1 MRRTWNFYRF
11 SLKDVQGPSVFAA
24 RQSSYAPFS
33 TQGDLRLKQL
43 LHFSEEFHRL
53 FVPFFLLR
61 LFYSLQATY
70 QHYRQCSLE
79 VIWRRDWCKTHW
91 MYWMHLCLY
100 HLCLNR
106 LCGWYC
112 WWKKSQT
119 TSWYGKYPITYRVL
133 YIPGGWP
140 WDFFHQHRTLKSGV
154 ERRQTMI
161 PKLSL
166 GSLPQRSMK
175 NKTPVALNWMHPK
188 TMMKNHVKPVFF
200 HQNGEIHSTFCG
212 LFGRSSSRNMEVTSF
227 VVLLDNQ
234 LG

>member
-1 MRRTWNFYRF
+1 MFKGLQCLPLGKARMHLSQPKETWGWNNY
-11 SLKDVQGPSVFAA
+11 LISVRSFTD
-24 RQSSYAPFS
+24 F
-33 TQGDLRLKQL
+33 LCL
-43 LHFSEEFHRL
+43 
-53 FVPFFLLR
+53 FFLLR

-188 TMMKNHVKPVFF
+188 TMKNHEQKPVFF
-200 HQNGEIHSTFCG
+200 HQNGEIH
-212 LFGRSSSRNMEVTSF
+212 
-227 VVLLDNQ
+227 
-234 LG
+234 